1 MKVSAG
7 GTALGTADFGRAVYR
22 LLGLPIDA
30 ADMAE
35 ALDRIRTAAAARRP
49 CFVSTPNLNFLIACQ
64 KDAAFRESVIRSDLS
79 LAGGMPLVRLGR
91 LLGAVV
97 NFVADTVSRA
107 PSCMQRSGLE

>member
-64 KDAAFRESVIRSDLS
+64 KDAAFRESVIRSDLRS
-79 LAGGMPLVRLGR
+79 TFYYERKWIALGR
-91 LLGAVV
+91 SI
-97 NFVADTVSRA
+97 SRKLQPRGTA
-107 PSCMQRSGLE
+107 